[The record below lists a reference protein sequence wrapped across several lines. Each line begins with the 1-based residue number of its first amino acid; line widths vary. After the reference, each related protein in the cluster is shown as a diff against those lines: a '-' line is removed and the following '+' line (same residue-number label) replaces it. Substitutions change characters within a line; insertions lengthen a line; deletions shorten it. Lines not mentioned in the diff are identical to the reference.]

1 MRFFPVAVLVL
12 GSCTVLPVVAA
23 DAQDWLERLAAA
35 EHTQSYRGRFV
46 YERNGSFSTHSI
58 WHQVSDKGIVQ
69 ERLLQLDGD
78 AQEIVRSNGVTTCAS
93 GALVDPAISGQAWSV
108 RGLDTEQLAKSY
120 ELQIIGDSRVAG
132 RSAIILGLAPRDQ
145 HRFGVQLYLD
155 RETAIALKSLL
166 VNDNGQMLERFQFTS
181 FEADTPAVVAGLPP
195 SENCKPVAGVE
206 VDASVAQTWHSDW
219 LPSGFTLASVTR
231 RRSPV
236 SDDTVECLV
245 YDDGL
250 ARFSVFL
257 EALHGATVDD
267 ARSQLGPTVAVS
279 RKQATS
285 DGGMMVTVVGE
296 IPLGTAERVALS
308 MRPGDG
314 QSAQ

>member
-1 MRFFPVAVLVL
+1 MRFIPVAVLLL
-12 GSCTVLPVVAA
+12 GSVTVLPAFAA
-23 DAQDWLERLAAA
+23 DAKAWLDRLASA

-58 WHQVSDKGIVQ
+58 WHQVAAEGAVQ

-78 AQEIVRSNGVTTCAS
+78 AQEVVRSNGVTRCAS
-93 GALVDPAISGQAWSV
+93 GELADPVVAGQAWSE
-108 RGLDTEQLAKSY
+108 RGLNPEQLAKSY
-120 ELQIIGDSRVAG
+120 ELRLMGESRVAG
-132 RSAIILGLAPRDQ
+132 RSAVILGLAPRDQ
-145 HRFGVQLYLD
+145 HRFGVELHLD
-155 RETAIALKSLL
+155 SETAIPLKSLL
-166 VNDNGQMLERFQFTS
+166 VNDRGQMLERFQFTD
-181 FEADTPAVVAGLPP
+181 FTTDAAAVTAGLAP
-195 SENCKPVAGVE
+195 SDNCKPV
-206 VDASVAQTWHSDW
+206 DALESDKVVTQSWHSDW
-219 LPSGFTLASVTR
+219 LPTGFNLTSVTR

-257 EALHGATVDD
+257 EALHGATVED

-279 RKQATS
+279 RKLVTS

-308 MRPGDG
+308 VRPGAEKTV
-314 QSAQ
+314 Q